1 MHTTLQEGPGGIPIL
16 QKKAERPFI
25 TTSQL
30 ARALPS
36 SGLPPPFPGGVAAS
50 AAEILGTSSCWLSW
64 GAEEC
69 FAKAVYLN
77 SKRGCLSFKLFSLT
91 PTYGCR

>member
-30 ARALPS
+30 AGALPS

-77 SKRGCLSFKLFSLT
+77 SKVTVEAASLLSSS
-91 PTYGCR
+91 P